1 MESFMSRT
9 RLFVSILMLAGATN
23 CASAAEV
30 KVLSGGAVEPGLH
43 AFAEK
48 VKHDLGHDLK
58 ILFNTTPQITKRLAA
73 GEVYDIVVVPPVVI
87 EQGAKD
93 GKIDAGTRTPV
104 GRVGVGIIV
113 RDSAAAP
120 NVATTDALKQALLA
134 ADTVVYNSAS
144 SGLYLDKLFGTMGIL
159 EQLKPKTTRY
169 PDGASVMEH
178 VIKGKNNE
186 IGLGAITEIKLYTS
200 KGLKLVGPLPAEVQN
215 YTPYDAALMMGAPAA
230 DAGKAVLKL
239 LATPGAK
246 AVFTAAGIE

>member
-1 MESFMSRT
+1 MSRT

-23 CASAAEV
+23 CAFAAEV
-30 KVLSGGAVEPGLH
+30 KVLSGGAVEPGLR

-144 SGLYLDKLFGTMGIL
+144 SGLYLDKLFGTMGIRTAEAENDAL
-159 EQLKPKTTRY
+159 S
-169 PDGASVMEH
+169 GWSV
-178 VIKGKNNE
+178 GN
-186 IGLGAITEIKLYTS
+186 
-200 KGLKLVGPLPAEVQN
+200 
-215 YTPYDAALMMGAPAA
+215 GAPSSRE
-230 DAGKAVLKL
+230 KTMRSV
-239 LATPGAK
+239 
-246 AVFTAAGIE
+246 